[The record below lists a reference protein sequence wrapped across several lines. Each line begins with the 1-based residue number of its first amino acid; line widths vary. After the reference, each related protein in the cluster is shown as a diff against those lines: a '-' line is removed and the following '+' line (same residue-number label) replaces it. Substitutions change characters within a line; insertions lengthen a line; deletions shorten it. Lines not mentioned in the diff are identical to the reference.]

1 MRALL
6 VAVGTRGDVQPALAL
21 ALALKRHGHGVR
33 LCVSPNFVEWA
44 KSLELDA
51 VPMGVEMRAPAPRS
65 GSAPALTPE
74 QIRKLRESM
83 PDLITDQFDT
93 IAAVVDGC
101 DVIVGANAHQYGGP
115 SIAEQRGIGCVTAV
129 YAPVV
134 IPSADLAPPPAPGQ
148 PATADTSLSIEERW
162 RQTSE
167 AWNER
172 ALERVNRNRDRL
184 GLAPIA
190 DVLDYVLT
198 NRPWLAAD
206 AALAPVP
213 STPGRTVLQTGGWV
227 LRDETPL
234 PDELEAFL
242 AAGDPPVFV
251 GFGSMPAPLD
261 VSAPVIAA
269 VRSCG
274 RRVLVSSGWAGL
286 DRVDDGADCMVV
298 KDVSHAALFR
308 RVAAVVHHGGAG
320 TTAAAARA
328 GVPQVITPM
337 FSDQFYWASRVVAL
351 GIGAAT
357 PHVGLSASSLADALR
372 TATAP
377 ATAMR
382 ARTVAGAMRDDG
394 ADVAARQLEAE
405 FDARAR

>member
-1 MRALL
+1 MRVLL

-21 ALALKRHGHGVR
+21 ALALKRRGHGVR

-44 KSLELDA
+44 RSLELDA

-65 GSAPALTPE
+65 GSAPALMPE

-134 IPSADLAPPPAPGQ
+134 IPSVDLAPPPAPGQ

-162 RQTSE
+162 RQTAE

-184 GLAPIA
+184 GLAPIT

-198 NRPWLAAD
+198 KRPWLAAD

-213 STPGRTVLQTGGWV
+213 STPGRTVFETGAWI

-234 PDELEAFL
+234 PDELESFL
-242 AAGDPPVFV
+242 GAGEPPVFV

-269 VRSCG
+269 VRACG

-286 DRVDDGADCMVV
+286 DRVDDGADCVVV
-298 KDVSHAALFR
+298 KDVSHDVLFP

-337 FSDQFYWASRVVAL
+337 FSDQFYWGSRVATL
-351 GIGAAT
+351 GIGATT
-357 PHVGLSASSLADALR
+357 PHVGLSEVSLAQALC
-372 TATAP
+372 TACQP
-377 ATAMR
+377 AVTGRASEVARQMR
-382 ARTVAGAMRDDG
+382 SDG
-394 ADVAARQLEAE
+394 ADVAARQLEMQ
-405 FDARAR
+405 FGDRAR